1 MSRLGI
7 NLRAGVHGIQL
18 EHSDQCVGS
27 GLHGG
32 IAAVAP
38 QSYQCVKLGVQLVA
52 RGVGVI
58 SAGYHLAG
66 ACQFVYSDKFTHNI
80 HYLFDSLLLLQALQ
94 FFDLLPFFY

>member
-1 MSRLGI
+1 LFCGALIINCLFQLISSADFHQLISSTDVGI

-38 QSYQCVKLGVQLVA
+38 QSYQCV
-52 RGVGVI
+52 
-58 SAGYHLAG
+58 
-66 ACQFVYSDKFTHNI
+66 
-80 HYLFDSLLLLQALQ
+80 
-94 FFDLLPFFY
+94 